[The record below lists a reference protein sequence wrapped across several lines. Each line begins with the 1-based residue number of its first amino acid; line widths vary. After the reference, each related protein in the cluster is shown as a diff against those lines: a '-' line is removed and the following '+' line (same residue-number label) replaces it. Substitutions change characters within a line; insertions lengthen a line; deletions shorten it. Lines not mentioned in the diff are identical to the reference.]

1 MAADRLLE
9 EWQIYNRQLQCI
21 GTRRRE
27 ETLAPGE
34 YHLVVNAFIFNAGGQ
49 VLLQQRSPNKLYF
62 PSYWDSSVG
71 GSVQAGETIAT
82 AMHREMAEE
91 IGWDIP
97 VRAADNYLLA
107 PHSHWISAWFA
118 FQTDHAATD
127 FTVQHDELQRVA
139 FFDQPAAHAHLH
151 QIGFDPYTAELD
163 RAWDHLQLVDAHQD

>member
-9 EWQIYNRQLQCI
+9 NWQIYNRQLQCV

-34 YHLVVNAFIFNAGGQ
+34 YHLVVNAFIFNAAGQ
-49 VLLQQRSPNKLYF
+49 VLLQQRSPDKLYF

-71 GSVQAGETIAT
+71 GSVQAGENIEI

-97 VRAADNYLLA
+97 VVASDNYLIT
-107 PHSHWISAWFA
+107 PHSHWVSAWFA
-118 FQTDHAATD
+118 FQTQRTAAD

-139 FFDQPAAHAHLH
+139 FFDRADAHDHLH
-151 QIGFDPYTAELD
+151 QIGFDPYTTELD
-163 RAWDHLQLVDAHQD
+163 RAWHHLRHVT